1 MAPDRRRAVACG
13 VLLALALAAAPASAA
28 LYTCT
33 DASGRKFTA
42 DRPPPECANLPV
54 RELRADGSVRRVIE
68 PPPTEEQRKARAE
81 QAQRAL
87 QEQEA
92 KRSQAR
98 RDIALLETYAA
109 SADIEAARR
118 AALVS
123 RQATIDRSKQ
133 RLETLAAERK
143 KLDNEAE
150 FYANRKVPEMLERA
164 IEANKALVQ
173 AEQRLID
180 ETQADMARINKRF
193 DVESERYRELVR
205 AGARPQLL
213 QTGEGASR

>member
-1 MAPDRRRAVACG
+1 MASDPLRATASTM
-13 VLLALALAAAPASAA
+13 LLALVLAAAPASAA

-33 DASGRKFTA
+33 DASGRKFTS

-68 PPPTEEQRKARAE
+68 PPLTEEQRKARAE
-81 QAQRAL
+81 QAQRVL

-92 KRSQAR
+92 RRSQAR
-98 RDIALLETYAA
+98 RDIALLETYATG
-109 SADIEAARR
+109 ADIEAARR

-123 RQATIDRSKQ
+123 RQVMIDRSKQ
-133 RLETLAAERK
+133 RLETLAAERR
-143 KLDNEAE
+143 KLDDEAE
-150 FYANRKVPEMLERA
+150 FYANRKIPELLERA
-164 IEANKALVQ
+164 IEASKALVQ

-180 ETQADMARINKRF
+180 ETQVDMARINKRF
-193 DVESERYRELVR
+193 DGESERYRELVH
-205 AGARPQLL
+205 AGARPPLL

>member
-1 MAPDRRRAVACG
+1 MASDRARAAAST
-13 VLLALALAAAPASAA
+13 VLLALALAAAPASAT
-28 LYTCT
+28 LFTCT
-33 DASGRKFTA
+33 DANGRKFTS

>member
-28 LYTCT
+28 MYTCT

-123 RQATIDRSKQ
+123 RQAMIDRSKQ

-143 KLDNEAE
+143 TRSSSRTLRLQLRFLLPLLVTLVAAAYLAVPLLDSVTLRW
-150 FYANRKVPEMLERA
+150 FSRDLNRCAVKWD
-164 IEANKALVQ
+164 KA
-173 AEQRLID
+173 
-180 ETQADMARINKRF
+180 
-193 DVESERYRELVR
+193 
-205 AGARPQLL
+205 
-213 QTGEGASR
+213 

>member
-1 MAPDRRRAVACG
+1 MASDRPRAAAAA
-13 VLLALALAAAPASAA
+13 VLLALALAAAPASAT

-33 DASGRKFTA
+33 DANGRKFTS

-98 RDIALLETYAA
+98 RDIALLETYA
-109 SADIEAARR
+109 SSGDIEAARR

-123 RQATIDRSKQ
+123 RQATIDRAKR
-133 RLETLAAERK
+133 RLETLAVERK
-143 KLDNEAE
+143 KLDDEAE
-150 FYANRKVPEMLERA
+150 FYANRKIPELLERA

-173 AEQRLID
+173 AEQRLME

-205 AGARPQLL
+205 AGTRPPLL
-213 QTGEGASR
+213 QTGEGAPR